1 MLFNNDD
8 IGQLRYFIDIA
19 ETLNKIY
26 MFFLDHPHYQLKL
39 NNEPLDK
46 EVFFYKLKDNCIY
59 VDNIFKTVTSSDS
72 EKFIHGALN
81 ELNEKLNSSYKEFLI
96 DLNRV
101 GLFFNSL
108 VLIFYGLFYEVYENK
123 FFPEPLNIKYNTSSY
138 FKKYFYELKEWAD
151 KLLSVDSNYS
161 FIDKYEKKF
170 FILES
175 KVNDLMEQNI
185 KNTNV
190 FNEKINQFIFEQKN
204 IYDERVNKIISDFHN
219 ELSKIHSEFVI
230 SIKEDAE
237 KLERSIKS
245 TDVDFKA
252 TYEDYD
258 TLKKMVNAKGE
269 QEVTN
274 YYKNKA
280 DWERFTYWFMTTL
293 TFIIIG
299 GAICLATLS
308 LNDYKTKTS
317 INIDEWSQKLKN
329 QPIEKI
335 EKIYELQQKNA
346 LIYLILRLV
355 ISIFLFSS
363 IIYTSRIAY
372 RAYIHMRHSENM
384 RLKLATL
391 RPFINH
397 LDSNDKKQIHK
408 DLIPDYFGKDA
419 GLVDTANEKFKDL
432 PANVSAVAMKAIE
445 QISGSG
451 SNSSTEKNGK
461 KSDDETG

>member
-1 MLFNNDD
+1 MSFNKED
-8 IGQLRYFIDIA
+8 
-19 ETLNKIY
+19 LNKLVLLKESAEIINDIRTYIY
-26 MFFLDHPHYQLKL
+26 RDAKSQKNLNLGLNLAEYQVANAFRFIVEIIIIFEDILSSPELILEESGLYIKDL
-39 NNEPLDK
+39 NNELYKALDLK
-46 EVFFYKLKDNCIY
+46 ENTNELKFKLMLSAILIFVRKIAFENFKSKEIIDKKGYSIEVVKIFDILSGYIDNSSSLESDFYKKIILNEENLINLNKRFDDFEILTTNAVDNHISPLKD
-59 VDNIFKTVTSSDS
+59 
-72 EKFIHGALN
+72 KF
-81 ELNEKLNSSYKEFLI
+81 
-96 DLNRV
+96 
-101 GLFFNSL
+101 
-108 VLIFYGLFYEVYENK
+108 
-123 FFPEPLNIKYNTSSY
+123 T
-138 FKKYFYELKEWAD
+138 
-151 KLLSVDSNYS
+151 
-161 FIDKYEKKF
+161 
-170 FILES
+170 
-175 KVNDLMEQNI
+175 
-185 KNTNV
+185 
-190 FNEKINQFIFEQKN
+190 
-204 IYDERVNKIISDFHN
+204 SDFNKLSEDFKN
-219 ELSKIHSEFVI
+219 EVDAIRTEFINAHKVKVDQLSKHISE
-230 SIKEDAE
+230 
-237 KLERSIKS
+237 
-245 TDVDFKA
+245 TDTDFKA

-280 DWERFTYWFMTTL
+280 NWERFTYWFMTTL

-461 KSDDETG
+461 KSEGGTE

>member
-108 VLIFYGLFYEVYENK
+108 VLIFYTILH
-123 FFPEPLNIKYNTSSY
+123 LIL
-138 FKKYFYELKEWAD
+138 KKYFYELKEWAD